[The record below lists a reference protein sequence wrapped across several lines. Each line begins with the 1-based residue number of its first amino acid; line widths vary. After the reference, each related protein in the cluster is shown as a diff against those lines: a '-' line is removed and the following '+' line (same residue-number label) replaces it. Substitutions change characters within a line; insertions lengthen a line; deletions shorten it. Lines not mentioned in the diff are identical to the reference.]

1 MKENLK
7 IDENYYLVS
16 QTVKNHVP
24 INVPQKT
31 NHIFVVDVSGSMS
44 YELPLIRTQL
54 KNKLSTLMRDGDTI
68 SIVWFSGKHDAGI
81 LKEEVEVKSLKQL
94 NDLNEAIDRWL
105 KPIGLTAFQK
115 PLELVKGLIDRIKVN
130 RKDSVFSM
138 IFLTDGYNND
148 CPWNDVIGVLKTL
161 QNDIVS
167 STFVE
172 YGYYA
177 DSVKLTQMAGIL
189 GGEKISCNGF
199 DDFEPM
205 FNSKISSTFY
215 SGKKIMVDIDNDYLY
230 DFVFTVNTDGVQLY
244 NIVDGKVLVNE
255 TVEKLYYFKSNC
267 SDHDKYEILKWD
279 TPLYAGIYLLSD
291 KLLND
296 DAEKLIYVLGD
307 NYYYKELCNAYGKQ
321 KLNSFKSEIKECIV
335 DTDKRYPNGKSDIV
349 KVPDDAYCLMNL
361 IHDLGNGND
370 CKFYPNDEDFKYNRI
385 GRKKVSASAKLTQ
398 EDINTLTSVQT
409 VDEALT
415 LLNDIKDSRTEL
427 KFTPNDVNEG
437 YPLTDVVWNENRAN
451 LSVRI
456 YIPGYVVLPKNV
468 YNLKQI
474 NTFKYKTYTLI
485 KDGIVNVKELPVS
498 GNDNVRLLKLL
509 EYNGVKYHVN
519 SNNHIVIDLNSLPI
533 INKKMVNSISVN
545 DLAEL
550 EWSLIKQQAEKKVY
564 DYYKKLLFPKESKT
578 FIDIYGQECTDWLT
592 SLGITDFNGFQP
604 KTTDAESTDFY
615 MSVNLFTKIKGLS
628 SLPKVE
634 DVINK
639 INSKATLKP
648 NESLLEP
655 YINNYLTQLNNE
667 MYTILSDADKL
678 RFLETYLNTK
688 TATVIYNKR
697 LTMQKIAQ
705 IKYSLILSKR
715 WFKEFKSFDDNKL
728 TLELDGKNVDFT
740 FELTEKVEKI

>member
-16 QTVKNHVP
+16 QTVKNQVTV
-24 INVPQKT
+24 NVPQKT
-31 NHIFVVDVSGSMS
+31 NHIFVVDVSGSM
-44 YELPLIRTQL
+44 YDELPLIRTQL

-68 SIVWFSGKHDAGI
+68 SIVWFSGKNDAGI

-94 NDLNEAIDRWL
+94 SDLNEAIDRWL

-115 PLELVKGLIDRIKVN
+115 PLELVHGLVGRIKAN

-148 CPWNDVIGVLKTL
+148 CPWNDVISTLKTL
-161 QNDIVS
+161 ENDITS

-177 DSVKLTQMAGIL
+177 DSAKLTQMASLL
-189 GGEKISCNGF
+189 GGEKISCDGF

-215 SGKKIMVDIDNDYLY
+215 SGKKIEVDIDKNYLY
-230 DFVFTVNTDGVQLY
+230 DFVFSTNENGILLY
-244 NIVDGKVLVNE
+244 NIVDNKVLVNE
-255 TVEKLYYFKSNC
+255 NIDKIYYFKSECLNP
-267 SDHDKYEILKWD
+267 DKYEILKWD

-291 KLLND
+291 KLLNE
-296 DAEKLIYVLGD
+296 DAEKLFYVLGD
-307 NYYYKELCNAYGKQ
+307 NHYYKELSNAYGKQ
-321 KLNSFKSEIKECIV
+321 KLNNFKASIKECV
-335 DTDKRYPNGKSDIV
+335 LNVEKRYPSGKSEIV

-361 IHDLGNGND
+361 IDELGSHSD

-385 GRKKVSASAKLTQ
+385 GRKKISANTKLTQ
-398 EDINTLTSVQT
+398 DDINTLAEVQT

-415 LLNDIKDSRTEL
+415 LLNEIKDSRMDL
-427 KFTPNDVNEG
+427 KFTPNDKNEG
-437 YPLTDVVWNENRAN
+437 YPLTDIVWNENRAN

-456 YIPGYVVLPKNV
+456 YIPGYVILPKNN

-474 NTFKYKTYTLI
+474 NTFRYKTYTLI
-485 KDGIVNVKELPVS
+485 KDGIVNVKQLPVS
-498 GNDNVRLLKLL
+498 GIDNPILLQSLKS
-509 EYNGVKYHVN
+509 NGVKYHVN
-519 SNNHIVIDLNSLPI
+519 SNYHFVIDLNSLPI

-545 DLAEL
+545 DLANL
-550 EWSLIKQQAEKKVY
+550 EWILIKQQAEKKVY
-564 DYYKKLLFPKESKT
+564 DYYKKTLFPKESKS

-592 SLGITDFNGFQP
+592 SIGITDFNGFQP
-604 KTTDAESTDFY
+604 KTIDAESTDFY

-639 INSKATLKP
+639 INSNTALKP

-667 MYTILSDADKL
+667 MYTILSDVDKL
-678 RFLETYLNTK
+678 KFLESYLKVK
-688 TATVIYNKR
+688 TEMVIFNKR
-697 LTMQKIAQ
+697 ITMQKIAEL
-705 IKYSLILSKR
+705 KYSLILSKK
-715 WFKEFKSFDDNKL
+715 WFKEFKSFDENKL

>member
-16 QTVKNHVP
+16 QTVKNHVA

-94 NDLNEAIDRWL
+94 SDLNEAIDRWL

-177 DSVKLTQMAGIL
+177 DSAKLTQMAGIL

-205 FNSKISSTFY
+205 FNSKISSKFY
-215 SGKKIMVDIDNDYLY
+215 SGRKIMVDIDNDYLY

-255 TVEKLYYFKSNC
+255 SVEKLYYFKSNC

-307 NYYYKELCNAYGKQ
+307 NHYYKELCNAYGKQ

-335 DTDKRYPNGKSDIV
+335 DTDKRYPKGKSDIV
-349 KVPDDAYCLMNL
+349 KVPDNAYCLMDL
-361 IHDLGNGND
+361 IYDLGSIND

-498 GNDNVRLLKLL
+498 GNDNARLFKLWEL
-509 EYNGVKYHVN
+509 HGVKYHIN

-545 DLAEL
+545 DLAKL

-639 INSKATLKP
+639 INSKTTLKP

-678 RFLETYLNTK
+678 RFLESYLNTK
-688 TATVIYNKR
+688 TAMVISNKR
-697 LTMQKIAQ
+697 NTMQKIAEL
-705 IKYSLILSKR
+705 KYSLILSKK

-728 TLELDGKNVDFT
+728 SLQLDGQNVDFT